1 MFCSYIQLRAY
12 AQEIFELVEQGTI
25 KESEL
30 MAREG
35 EMMKEVNFS

>member
-1 MFCSYIQLRAY
+1 
-12 AQEIFELVEQGTI
+12 VEQGTI